1 MAQMVK
7 DLLQVLSLCH
17 KYPLEKTMA
26 TQSNILGEFH
36 EQGYSPWACKESDMT
51 EPVTFLQWYASIL
64 MISTKSVNQIK
75 KIFEV

>member
-1 MAQMVK
+1 
-7 DLLQVLSLCH
+7 
-17 KYPLEKTMA
+17 MA